1 MGMVPAMMYHPSRAS
16 ARCSGVS
23 VRPEAFPRENTLK
36 NQERMML
43 PMSRAKYRITA
54 NSVPIWVMAVNVAPG
69 SVAPG
74 KNKPAIRKCA
84 LDEMGRNSVK
94 PWMSPKT
101 IASTMR
107 E

>member
-1 MGMVPAMMYHPSRAS
+1 
-16 ARCSGVS
+16 
-23 VRPEAFPRENTLK
+23 
-36 NQERMML
+36 
-43 PMSRAKYRITA
+43 
-54 NSVPIWVMAVNVAPG
+54 MAVKVAPG